1 MNAPPKQP
9 WPPSSPQAP
18 QQISVGGPNGIV
30 IQGDRVQVGGM
41 VVHPGQ
47 GSARPGA
54 PPAQSAQVAQVARSQ
69 GAGLELELFRNPTRL
84 PRVLMGGGMGM
95 GILAVILA
103 LPAVGM
109 PGGVAMMAALIAFS
123 SICAALVLRQKAK
136 GLERTRALPVE
147 IELGLLELAHRS
159 GGELSV
165 PATARA
171 LQIPLDEAQESLTR
185 LAKRGYAEL
194 DVGPGGEMVY
204 KISQGAAAPSPAL
217 PPSR

>member
-41 VVHPGQ
+41 VVQPGQ
-47 GSARPGA
+47 GSVRQQGA
-54 PPAQSAQVAQVARSQ
+54 VPPQPAPIAQVARSQ

-84 PRVLMGGGMGM
+84 PRVLMGGGIGM
-95 GILAVILA
+95 GILAAILA
-103 LPAVGM
+103 LPAMGM
-109 PGGVAMMAALIAFS
+109 SSVAVMAALIAFS
-123 SICAALVLRQKAK
+123 SICAALVLGQKAK
-136 GLERTRALPVE
+136 GLEKKRSLPIE

-194 DVGPGGEMVY
+194 DVGPEGEMVY
-204 KISQGAAAPSPAL
+204 KISQGAAQTAAL